1 MNEQK
6 GKNKMTDTQF
16 EQNLK
21 KYADVLVRVG
31 VNITEGD
38 LLLLTVT
45 LTGDEATQRLAH
57 YVIES
62 AYAAGAKY
70 VDVNWTDPMTGKL
83 RALYA
88 NEDTLDFV
96 PEWRLKMVESY
107 AEAGVARLVISG
119 RDPQLMAGV
128 DRKRIMTVQRAT
140 QKAFEP
146 FRAKLIDENVWCG
159 ASVPVQAWAD
169 KIFTDAPEDERITK
183 LWDAIFAA
191 TRVYEDDPVAA
202 WQAHQADLMT
212 RRKVMNDKQY
222 TALHFSGDGTDL
234 TVGLPKGHIWQGG
247 ASKHA
252 TGKLFTPNIPTE
264 EMFTMPHRDRVNGTV
279 RATKPLSYIG
289 NLIDDFS
296 MTFEDGRVTDFTAG
310 QGGEVLQD
318 LLDTDEGARHLGEVA
333 LVPHS
338 SPISQTGML
347 FFNTLYDEN
356 AASHIALG
364 RAYAM
369 TIENGTEM
377 SEDEFVEAG
386 GNTSQTHVDFMI
398 GSEHIDIDGIT
409 VDGKRE
415 PVMRKGEWAFEV
427 E

>member
-1 MNEQK
+1 MA
-6 GKNKMTDTQF
+6 DTQF

-83 RALYA
+83 RALHA

-169 KIFTDAPEDERITK
+169 KIFPDVPEDERIAKT
-183 LWDAIFAA
+183 WDAIFAA

-212 RRKVMNDKQY
+212 RRQVMTDKQY

-234 TVGLPKGHIWQGG
+234 TIGLPKGHIWQGG
-247 ASKHA
+247 ASEHG

-364 RAYAM
+364 RAYAI

-377 SEDEFVEAG
+377 NEDEFVEAG

-409 VDGKRE
+409 ADGERE

>member
-1 MNEQK
+1 
-6 GKNKMTDTQF
+6 MTDTQF